1 MVVVLEDE
9 EEVLVLGT
17 DVGTVAL
24 LHPDAGAA
32 WFHLPQ
38 HRRLPTY
45 PTCAPVSSAYSL
57 VSSNFRR
64 EMIKYNSTSATMLL
78 AAAADCAAAG
88 SMYIAS
94 RRPATRVD
102 LKTFLII

>member
-1 MVVVLEDE
+1 MDSRVCVVVILLTHIHIYVCISLLWLWHGVVVVLEDE

-17 DVGTVAL
+17 DAGTVAL

-38 HRRLPTY
+38 HRRLPAC
-45 PTCAPVSSAYSL
+45 PTCAPMCSAYSL

-64 EMIKYNSTSATMLL
+64 EMIKYNSTNATT
-78 AAAADCAAAG
+78 G
-88 SMYIAS
+88 Y
-94 RRPATRVD
+94 
-102 LKTFLII
+102 